1 MMGKTKIQS
10 GFTIVELLVVI
21 VVIGILAA
29 VTIVAYTGIQNR
41 ARAATVSSDL
51 ANAAE
56 TLELHD
62 IDTNSY
68 PTTLAEANS
77 GQGVV
82 ATSGTTYQYTSAGA
96 TYCLTATNG
105 TISYKISNDDTTP
118 VAGGCPGHG
127 VGGAVALTNFVPN
140 PGVETN
146 TTNWSAQYS
155 TGGAG
160 TIARMTGGGNTGSAY
175 IRQTWTTAPTGTGG
189 GAWVQN
195 STNGIIAA
203 GKTYTASAY
212 LRPSKAQRV
221 AAYIYWIDST
231 GAAIS
236 TISGSALV
244 APAGSWTRVSVTAT
258 APVGTTRFFVV
269 PWSITGTG
277 FVAWVAGDYM
287 DADSVMM
294 TETSGV
300 VPYADGSSTNW
311 VWSGTVNNSTS
322 TGPQL

>member
-1 MMGKTKIQS
+1 MMSKTKTQS
-10 GFTIVELLVVI
+10 GFTIVELLIVI

-29 VTIVAYTGIQNR
+29 ITIVAYMGIQNR

-56 TLELHD
+56 ALELHGV
-62 IDTNSY
+62 DTNTY
-68 PTTLAEANS
+68 PATLEEANS
-77 GQGVV
+77 GQGVK
-82 ATSGTTYQYTSAGA
+82 ASNGTTYQYSSSGA
-96 TYCLTATNG
+96 TYCVTATNG
-105 TISYKISNDDTTP
+105 TVSYMITNDAPIP

-127 VGGAVALTNFVPN
+127 VGGALALTNFVPN
-140 PGVETN
+140 PSVETN
-146 TTNWSAQYS
+146 TTSWSAQYS

-160 TIARMTGGGNTGSAY
+160 TIARMTGGGQTGSAY
-175 IRQTWTTAPTGTGG
+175 IRQTWTTAPTGVGG

-195 STNGIIAA
+195 STNGIITE

-221 AAYIYWIDST
+221 AAYIYWINSA
-231 GAAIS
+231 GSSIS
-236 TISGSALV
+236 TISGPAQI

-258 APVGTTRFFVV
+258 APVGTTRFYVV
-269 PWSITGTG
+269 PWSISGTG
-277 FVAWVAGDYM
+277 FVTWAAGDYM

-294 TETSGV
+294 TESSGV

-311 VWSGTVNNSTS
+311 IWNGTVNNSTS